1 VSTASRIERLEREI
15 DARTAETESL
25 REVVNMLRRD
35 RDADRERMRQLD
47 LVYQDTAGK
56 LATVRLALEAPNP
69 CDLVEWALKV
79 KKKAGPMADDMY
91 AQQKA

>member
-35 RDADRERMRQLD
+35 RDADRERMRH
-47 LVYQDTAGK
+47 
-56 LATVRLALEAPNP
+56 ALEAPNP

-79 KKKAGPMADDMY
+79 KKKAGPMADDIY